1 MCYENSAGKYERT
14 KTSMKT
20 SVENV
25 MFVSAKTVLS
35 DIISIVKLKGNR
47 LYDIFAMTVAFS
59 DFHFAFR
66 IFMLT
71 FDLL

>member
-35 DIISIVKLKGNR
+35 DIISIVN
-47 LYDIFAMTVAFS
+47 
-59 DFHFAFR
+59 
-66 IFMLT
+66 
-71 FDLL
+71 